1 MEGWIKLYRQL
12 LDNPLWS
19 CEVFSRGQAW
29 VDLLLLANFDRSFF
43 YKRGVK
49 IEVERGQVARSEVEL
64 ADRWR
69 WSRTKVRSFLKHL
82 EKEQQIIQ
90 QKTNVTQVVKII
102 NYELFQ
108 QEEQQVRQQKNSRKT
123 AERQQT
129 GQQTGQQKNSIRI
142 AEYQQIGHQAG
153 QKKNSRLDSKET
165 SDYITEGQKKN
176 TLKET
181 KEIIY
186 NSFYDS
192 EIEKSQNDS
201 NYIRVVKILFGENNL
216 CIPLDSVLKMPIQ
229 LSYDQFKKIWYLKEK
244 YKISITEILESME
257 NWNDLKKRKTVYST
271 FLTFAKKR
279 NPEITLK

>member
-1 MEGWIKLYRQL
+1 MEGWIKLHRQL

-29 VDLLLLANFDRSFF
+29 VDLLMLANFERSFF

-49 IEVERGQVARSEVEL
+49 IEVGRGQAARSEVEL

-69 WSRTKVRSFLKHL
+69 WSRTKVRSFLKDL

-90 QKTNVTQVVKII
+90 HKTNITQIVEIV
-102 NYELFQ
+102 NYEYFQ
-108 QEEQQVRQQKNSRKT
+108 QEKQQSGQQKNSRKT
-123 AERQQT
+123 AEKQQ
-129 GQQTGQQKNSIRI
+129 
-142 AEYQQIGHQAG
+142 
-153 QKKNSRLDSKET
+153 
-165 SDYITEGQKKN
+165 KN
-176 TLKET
+176 TLKEEEERKER

-186 NSFYDS
+186 NSFYDF
-192 EIEKSQNDS
+192 EIEKSKNDP
-201 NYIRVVKILFGENNL
+201 NYIRTVKILFGENNL
-216 CIPLDSVLKMPIQ
+216 SIPLESVLKMPIQ
-229 LSYDQFKKIWYLKEK
+229 LNYDQFKKLWYLKEK
-244 YKISITEILESME
+244 FRISLTEILESME